1 MAKRFNKKVFN
12 YIERIMN
19 SNDEKLS
26 DVYKSWCQANQ
37 DGYDYCKKR
46 CYDRQGY
53 NFKIIA
59 ANSYNFTVGYFYDK
73 VDEETG
79 EVIATMMVIHT
90 AWGEQEYDI
99 TDYITDSIY

>member
-12 YIERIMN
+12 YVERILN

-26 DVYKSWCQANQ
+26 DVYKSWYQTNQ
-37 DGYDYCKKR
+37 DGYDYCKNR
-46 CYDRQGY
+46 CKERQGY
-53 NFKIIA
+53 NFKIIGS
-59 ANSYNFTVGYFYDK
+59 NPFNFTVGYFYDK

-79 EVIATMMVIHT
+79 EVVATMMAIHT
-90 AWGEQEYDI
+90 AWNEYEYDI